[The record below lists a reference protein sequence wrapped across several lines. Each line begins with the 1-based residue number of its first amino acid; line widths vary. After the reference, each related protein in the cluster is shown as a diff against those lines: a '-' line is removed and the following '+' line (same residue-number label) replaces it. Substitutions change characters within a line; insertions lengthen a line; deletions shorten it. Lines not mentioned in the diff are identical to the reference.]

1 VDTAGGAI
9 PTKIGKYEVLGVIGR
24 GGMGVV
30 YKARDPFIDRI
41 VAVKTIRIDI
51 NAEDDQLGRLRME
64 ARSAGKLHHPN
75 IVTIYDFG
83 EEQALSYIVME
94 FVEGI
99 NLSRVVDLK
108 APIPLSTRV
117 PILMQ
122 VARGLAYA
130 HECGV
135 VHRDMKPSNV
145 CVTHRGVPKILDFGL
160 ARFDNTRLTKTG
172 YLSGT
177 IAYMS
182 PERFSGDTGPQ
193 DDIFA
198 LGAVAYEFLTYRR
211 AFPGDTTPEVISK
224 ILGGPMPPAVS
235 SLTGYPAELDDV
247 ILRSLARD
255 PMERYMSAAEF
266 ADAIERVTKS
276 QAYLDYVAAE
286 PKAERAFNWL
296 DPDVPVSLNPYSSG
310 RSMKSVPMAE
320 SPTLQLPGESVA
332 AGETATLSAPAAE
345 PTLLTTKP
353 RAEQTVVV
361 PEETKQKSRAPVAVM
376 AMIVLALAA
385 GGAFVVARNR
395 QQPAPVPAPVKP
407 AQRPPN
413 TTTTVTAPAADDSES
428 RQSEVQLA
436 TATTLAGVVA
446 QRPLSPGQRARYAEA
461 NRQLE
466 SARTKIAA
474 KDYAG
479 GAALAAQASQT
490 LRDLLSSNGNPPAVP
505 TTTNV
510 PPAKRPPTVIA
521 HTETQAPP
529 VVATQAP
536 IVTPPPV
543 VPPPVTTTTAAPPP
557 AKPSHADLEREIH
570 AFMRDMALAYQ
581 DKNVGFFRQRSLNF
595 NEQLAG
601 AIRNSPSTRVEI
613 VVKGIQLNGD
623 DEATVAVRRTDTF
636 AESGMPPGVQNLVYE
651 LKRTPDGW
659 KIVRFSRT
667 AG

>member
-1 VDTAGGAI
+1 VDTAGGAS

-247 ILRSLARD
+247 ILRALARD

-332 AGETATLSAPAAE
+332 AGETDTLRAPAAE

-361 PEETKQKSRAPVAVM
+361 PEETKQKSRAPIAVM

-446 QRPLSPGQRARYAEA
+446 QRQLSPGQRARYAEA

-466 SARTKIAA
+466 RARTKIAA

-479 GAALAAQASQT
+479 GATLAAQASQT
-490 LRDLLSSNGNPPAVP
+490 LRDLLSSNGNPPALP

-510 PPAKRPPTVIA
+510 PPAKRSPTVIA

-543 VPPPVTTTTAAPPP
+543 VPPTVTTTTAAPAP

-636 AESGMPPGVQNLVYE
+636 AESGMPPGVQSLVYE

-659 KIVRFSRT
+659 KIVRLSRT